1 MGSQS
6 TISLH
11 KAASMFV
18 LYIQILGI
26 QNWFFATLGLNFESV
41 RFLSSFNSLKWSSQP
56 TRQDNVAGEM
66 LDSRSF
72 CCLKAKS
79 NKAPQVS
86 AEA

>member
-6 TISLH
+6 TISLD
-11 KAASMFV
+11 KAVSMFV

-26 QNWFFATLGLNFESV
+26 QNWFLVTLGLNFASFS
-41 RFLSSFNSLKWSSQP
+41 FLSSFNSLKWQK
-56 TRQDNVAGEM
+56 NIAGEM